1 MELARRV
8 ISHPGMKRI
17 LVALDASPRAP
28 GVLAAASQLAGL
40 TGVKMVVYRAIG
52 IPPDM
57 PREILDIS
65 DARLEDILTRNAR
78 GDLDRLVQQI
88 PAGQVEKILVS
99 FATAWDGIC
108 RTARDEQADLIV
120 IGSHGYHGLDRL
132 LGTTASNSLASSLD
146 SPPGTC
152 P

>member
-1 MELARRV
+1 
-8 ISHPGMKRI
+8 MKRI

-28 GVLAAASQLAGL
+28 GVLAAASQLAAA
-40 TGVKMVVYRAIG
+40 TGVKLVVYRAIG

-57 PREILDIS
+57 PREILDMS

-78 GDLDRLVQQI
+78 GDLDRLVQQV
-88 PAGQVEKILVS
+88 PVGQVEKILTS

-108 RTARDEQADLIV
+108 RTASDEQADLIV

-132 LGTTASNSLASSLD
+132 LGTTASKVVNHADRSVLVVRTPS
-146 SPPGTC
+146 
-152 P
+152 